1 VCKNFAIFA
10 LVAHPSSIHVR
21 PQSIVHHNIPKDQRE
36 TPRPP
41 KQSPNNSNSKI
52 VDPFEI
58 PSMLRNTKFSE
69 EDLAISQP
77 HKICSKIVSNY
88 PNLKSLFAKISKTIS

>member
-1 VCKNFAIFA
+1 MCKNLAIFA
-10 LVAHPSSIHVR
+10 LVAHPWSIHVR

-36 TPRPP
+36 TPGPP

-52 VDPFEI
+52 VDAFEI

-69 EDLAISQP
+69 VDLQFD
-77 HKICSKIVSNY
+77 
-88 PNLKSLFAKISKTIS
+88 NLTRFVQKLYQITPI